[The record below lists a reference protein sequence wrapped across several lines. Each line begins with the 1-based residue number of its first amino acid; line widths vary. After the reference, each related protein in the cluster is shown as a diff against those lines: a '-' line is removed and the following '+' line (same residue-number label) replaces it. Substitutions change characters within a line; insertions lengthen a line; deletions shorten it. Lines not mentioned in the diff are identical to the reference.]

1 MLRSLIRVSFRTA
14 HRTLQPQIKSF
25 THTGPSGSSTRLF
38 SSTYISKMS
47 SDPKTETPAAES
59 KPVAPA
65 PKAENKPAAAAE
77 GEDGEG
83 EGKISKSA
91 GGLSLPVSR
100 LLL

>member
-1 MLRSLIRVSFRTA
+1 
-14 HRTLQPQIKSF
+14 
-25 THTGPSGSSTRLF
+25 
-38 SSTYISKMS
+38 MS

-65 PKAENKPAAAAE
+65 PKAEGKPAAAAE

-91 GGLSLPVSR
+91 GE
-100 LLL
+100 LLLRVGGV

>member
-1 MLRSLIRVSFRTA
+1 
-14 HRTLQPQIKSF
+14 
-25 THTGPSGSSTRLF
+25 
-38 SSTYISKMS
+38 MS

-65 PKAENKPAAAAE
+65 PKAEDKPAAAAE

-91 GGLSLPVSR
+91 GRLPLRIGR

>member
-1 MLRSLIRVSFRTA
+1 
-14 HRTLQPQIKSF
+14 
-25 THTGPSGSSTRLF
+25 
-38 SSTYISKMS
+38 MS

-65 PKAENKPAAAAE
+65 FKSENKPAAAAE

-91 GGLSLPVSR
+91 GGLPLRSSRVLLSLIASEESC
-100 LLL
+100 